1 MFYKVGLK
9 IYLLGDVMNLTN
21 TMSPQ
26 LFLYEKIK
34 PFGLPIAI
42 LMLMVMMVIPL
53 PSILL
58 DIFFTTNI
66 LLSLLILMV
75 ALHTFRPLDFSSF
88 PTVLLFA
95 TILRLGLNVASTR
108 IVLSAGHTG
117 PDAAGKVIEAF
128 GEFVIAGNY
137 VVGIFVFAILIII
150 NLVVITKGAGRV
162 SEVSA
167 RFTLDA
173 MPGKQ
178 MAIDADLNAGLLTSE
193 EAKQRRDD
201 VAKEADFY
209 GSMDGASKFVKGDA
223 VAGILILLI
232 NIIGGLIIG
241 IAQHDLPA
249 SVAAENYII
258 LSVGDGLVAQI
269 PSLLLAIATAIIVTR
284 VSTSQDL
291 SQQIGSQ
298 IGMKQAW
305 LPSAGV
311 LFLLGLIPGMPNVL
325 FLIASGLTFFIWWR
339 IKQKEDENNDGS
351 DNINE
356 NGETVVKEE
365 KDDDNSINLS
375 EIADNSAISM
385 QLGYGL
391 IQMVDDEND
400 GPLIARIT
408 GVRKQISKELGFI
421 IPPVRIR
428 DDLSLDA
435 NHYRIRI
442 GQEIVAE
449 DKVFPQ
455 LILAI
460 PGESAQTK
468 IEGTDVKDPSFGM
481 EATWIERHQQA
492 KAENLGYMVVEPE
505 SVIATHLNQV
515 LSSQANELL
524 GQDDVQALLDNLSK
538 TSPQLV
544 SSTVPKLIPLNILTS
559 VLKLLLAERMPIS
572 DLRRILEVLASQ
584 NHKNNSPLDIA
595 ESVRPAISG
604 LLIQQIAPLN
614 SPLPVIT
621 FSAELEQMIVNIAK
635 QTGANG
641 LILEASLIQKIV
653 TAVNSVMEKMQNEN
667 RKAVMITA
675 PVIRRD
681 LSHMLRQH
689 IPNLDVLS
697 FTELPDNKKIE
708 VIANIGSEEQNNN

>member
-1 MFYKVGLK
+1 
-9 IYLLGDVMNLTN
+9 MNLTS
-21 TMSPQ
+21 TLGGQ
-26 LFLYEKIK
+26 FFILEKLK
-34 PFGLPIAI
+34 PFGLPLAI

-53 PSILL
+53 PAFLL
-58 DIFFTTNI
+58 DVFFTTNI

-75 ALHTFRPLDFSSF
+75 SLHTFRPLDFSSF

-108 IVLSAGHTG
+108 IVLSSGHTG
-117 PDAAGKVIEAF
+117 SDAAGKVIEAF

-201 VAKEADFY
+201 IAKEADFY

-223 VAGILILLI
+223 IAGILILLI

-241 IAQHDLPA
+241 IAQHNLPV
-249 SVAAENYII
+249 STAAENYII

-291 SQQIGSQ
+291 SKQIGSQ
-298 IGMKQAW
+298 IGIKQAW

-311 LFLLGLIPGMPNVL
+311 LFLLGIIPGMPNFL
-325 FLIASGLTFFIWWR
+325 FLIASGLTLFIWWT
-339 IKQKEDENNDGS
+339 IKKQSENSAVYNEMQGTSNDESDVDQEKDEN
-351 DNINE
+351 
-356 NGETVVKEE
+356 
-365 KDDDNSINLS
+365 SISLS

-391 IQMVDDEND
+391 IQLVDDEND

-421 IPPVRIR
+421 IPQVRIR
-428 DDLSLDA
+428 DDLSLEA

-449 DKVFPQ
+449 DKIFPQ
-455 LILAI
+455 LLLAI
-460 PGESAQTK
+460 PGDSAQTK
-468 IEGTDVKDPSFGM
+468 IDGTDVKDPSFNM
-481 EATWIERHQQA
+481 DATWIEPHQQA
-492 KAENLGYMVVEPE
+492 RAENLGYMVVEPE
-505 SVIATHLNQV
+505 AVIATHLNQV
-515 LSSQANELL
+515 LSKQSSELL
-524 GQDDVQALLDNLSK
+524 GQDDVQALLDNLSQS
-538 TSPQLV
+538 SPQLV
-544 SSTVPKLIPLNILTS
+544 SSSVPKIIPLNVLTS
-559 VLKLLLAERMPIS
+559 ILKSLLAERMPIS
-572 DLRRILEVLASQ
+572 DLKRILEVLTTQNVKNAS
-584 NHKNNSPLDIA
+584 PIELA
-595 ESVRPAISG
+595 ESIRPTISG

-614 SPLPVIT
+614 SPLPIIT

-653 TAVNSVMEKMQNEN
+653 SAINEVMEKMQSQN
-667 RKAVMITA
+667 RNAVMITA

-689 IPNLDVLS
+689 IPSLNVLS
-697 FTELPDNKKIE
+697 FTELPDSKKIE
-708 VIANIGSEEQNNN
+708 VVANIGSEETSNN

>member
-1 MFYKVGLK
+1 
-9 IYLLGDVMNLTN
+9 MNLTS
-21 TMSPQ
+21 TLGGQ
-26 LFLYEKIK
+26 FFILEKLK
-34 PFGLPIAI
+34 PFGLPLAI

-53 PSILL
+53 PAFLL
-58 DIFFTTNI
+58 DVFFTTNI

-75 ALHTFRPLDFSSF
+75 SLHTFRPLDFSSF

-108 IVLSAGHTG
+108 IVLSSGHTG
-117 PDAAGKVIEAF
+117 SDAAGKVIEAF

-201 VAKEADFY
+201 IAKEADFY

-223 VAGILILLI
+223 IAGILILLI

-241 IAQHDLPA
+241 IAQHNLPV
-249 SVAAENYII
+249 STAAENYII

-291 SQQIGSQ
+291 SKQIGSQ
-298 IGMKQAW
+298 IGIKQAW

-311 LFLLGLIPGMPNVL
+311 LFLLGIIPGMPNLL
-325 FLIASGLTFFIWWR
+325 FLTASALTFFIWWT
-339 IKQKEDENNDGS
+339 IKKQAESSGEINDKS
-351 DNINE
+351 
-356 NGETVVKEE
+356 VKENDE
-365 KDDDNSINLS
+365 DKLDNTDDDNTLSLS

-391 IQMVDDEND
+391 IQLVDDEND

-408 GVRKQISKELGFI
+408 GVRKQISKDLGFI
-421 IPPVRIR
+421 IPQVRIR
-428 DDLSLDA
+428 DDLSLEA

-449 DKVFPQ
+449 DKIFPQ
-455 LILAI
+455 LLLAI
-460 PGESAQTK
+460 PGDSAQTK
-468 IEGTDVKDPSFGM
+468 IEGTDVKDPSFNM
-481 EATWIERHQQA
+481 DATWIEPHQQA
-492 KAENLGYMVVEPE
+492 RAENLGYMVVEPE
-505 SVIATHLNQV
+505 AVIATHLNQI
-515 LSSQANELL
+515 LSKQAADLL

-544 SSTVPKLIPLNILTS
+544 SSTVPKLVPLNILTS
-559 VLKLLLAERMPIS
+559 ILKLLLIEKMPIS
-572 DLRRILEVLASQ
+572 DLKRILEVLASL
-584 NHKNNSPLDIA
+584 NVKTMSPIELA
-595 ESVRPAISG
+595 EAIRPTISS

-614 SPLPVIT
+614 NALPIIT

-641 LILEASLIQKIV
+641 LILEGSLIQKIV
-653 TAVNSVMEKMQNEN
+653 SGINSIMEKMQTEN

-681 LSHMLRQH
+681 LSQMLRQH
-689 IPNLDVLS
+689 IPTLDILS

-708 VIANIGSEEQNNN
+708 VVANIGSDEESNN

>member
-1 MFYKVGLK
+1 
-9 IYLLGDVMNLTN
+9 MNLTN
-21 TMSPQ
+21 TLNGQ
-26 LFLYEKIK
+26 FFLLEKLK
-34 PFGLPIAI
+34 PFGLPLAI

-53 PSILL
+53 PAILL
-58 DIFFTTNI
+58 DVFFTTNI

-75 ALHTFRPLDFSSF
+75 SLHTFRPLDFSSF

-201 VAKEADFY
+201 IAKEADFY

-223 VAGILILLI
+223 IAGILILLI

-241 IAQHDLPA
+241 IAQHDLPI
-249 SVAAENYII
+249 STAAENYII

-298 IGMKQAW
+298 IGIKQAW

-311 LFLLGLIPGMPNVL
+311 LFLLGLIPGMPNSL
-325 FLIASGLTFFIWWR
+325 FLIASGLAFFVWFR
-339 IKQKEDENNDGS
+339 IRKNSENLADINNITKDQSDIENQSDKDKEN
-351 DNINE
+351 
-356 NGETVVKEE
+356 
-365 KDDDNSINLS
+365 DNSIMLS
-375 EIADNSAISM
+375 EIADNSAVSM

-391 IQMVDDEND
+391 IQLVDDENE

-421 IPPVRIR
+421 IPQVRIR
-428 DDLSLDA
+428 DDLSLEA

-449 DKVFPQ
+449 DKIFPQ
-455 LILAI
+455 LLLAI
-460 PGESAQTK
+460 PGDNAQTK
-468 IEGTDVKDPSFGM
+468 IEGTDVKDPSFNM
-481 EATWIERHQQA
+481 DATWIEPHQQA
-492 KAENLGYMVVEPE
+492 RAENLGYMVVEPE
-505 SVIATHLNQV
+505 AVIATHLNQI
-515 LSSQANELL
+515 LSKQAAELL
-524 GQDDVQALLDNLSK
+524 GQDDVQALLDNLSQ

-544 SSTVPKLIPLNILTS
+544 TSTVPKLIPLNILTS
-559 VLKLLLAERMPIS
+559 ILKSLLAEKMPIS
-572 DLRRILEVLASQ
+572 DLKRILEVLASQ
-584 NHKNNSPLDIA
+584 NIKNMSPIDLA
-595 ESVRPAISG
+595 ESVRPTISG

-614 SPLPVIT
+614 SPLPIIT
-621 FSAELEQMIVNIAK
+621 FSAELEQMIVNVAK

-641 LILEASLIQKIV
+641 LILESNLIQKII
-653 TAVNSVMEKMQNEN
+653 TAINKVMEKMQSEN

-689 IPNLDVLS
+689 IPTLDVLS

-708 VIANIGSEEQNNN
+708 VVASIGSSEEENNN

>member
-1 MFYKVGLK
+1 
-9 IYLLGDVMNLTN
+9 MNLTN
-21 TMSPQ
+21 TLASQISLP
-26 LFLYEKIK
+26 EKLK
-34 PFGLPIAI
+34 PFGLPIAV

-53 PSILL
+53 PAFLL

-75 ALHTFRPLDFSSF
+75 SIHTFRPLDFSSF

-108 IVLSAGHTG
+108 IVLSEGHTG

-193 EAKQRRDD
+193 DAKQRREDI
-201 VAKEADFY
+201 AKEADFY

-223 VAGILILLI
+223 IAGILILLI

-241 IAQHDLPA
+241 IAQHNLPV
-249 SVAAENYII
+249 STAAENYII

-291 SQQIGSQ
+291 SKQIGSQ
-298 IGMKQAW
+298 IGVKQAW
-305 LPSAGV
+305 LPSACV
-311 LFLLGLIPGMPNVL
+311 LFLLGLIPGMPNTL
-325 FLIASGLTFFIWWR
+325 FLLGSFLTFSVWWIIR
-339 IKQKEDENNDGS
+339 RKNEETEDKITLSNDNQ
-351 DNINE
+351 D
-356 NGETVVKEE
+356 VDDK
-365 KDDDNSINLS
+365 KDDNSISLS
-375 EIADNSAISM
+375 DIADNSAISM

-391 IQMVDDEND
+391 IQLVDDEND

-421 IPPVRIR
+421 IPQVRIR
-428 DDLSLDA
+428 DDLTLEA

-449 DKVFPQ
+449 DKIFPQ
-455 LILAI
+455 LLLAI
-460 PGESAQTK
+460 PGDSAQTK
-468 IEGTDVKDPSFGM
+468 IEGTDVKDPSFNM
-481 EATWIERHQQA
+481 DATWIEPHQQA
-492 KAENLGYMVVEPE
+492 RAENLGYMVVEPE
-505 SVIATHLNQV
+505 AVIATHLNQI
-515 LSSQANELL
+515 LSKQAAELL

-538 TSPQLV
+538 SSPQLV
-544 SSTVPKLIPLNILTS
+544 SSTVPKLISLNILTS
-559 VLKLLLAERMPIS
+559 ILKSLLAEKMPIS
-572 DLRRILEVLASQ
+572 DLKRILEVLASQ
-584 NHKNNSPLDIA
+584 NVKNMSPIELA
-595 ESVRPAISG
+595 EAVRPTISS

-614 SPLPVIT
+614 SPLPIIT

-641 LILEASLIQKIV
+641 LILEANLIQKIV
-653 TAVNSVMEKMQNEN
+653 TAINNVIEKLQSEN

-689 IPNLDVLS
+689 IPTLDVLS

-708 VIANIGSEEQNNN
+708 VVANIGSDEENKN

>member
-1 MFYKVGLK
+1 
-9 IYLLGDVMNLTN
+9 MNLTN
-21 TMSPQ
+21 TLGGPISLP
-26 LFLYEKIK
+26 EKIK
-34 PFGLPIAI
+34 PFGLPVAI

-53 PSILL
+53 PSFLL

-75 ALHTFRPLDFSSF
+75 SIHTFRPLDFSSF

-193 EAKQRRDD
+193 EAKQRREDI
-201 VAKEADFY
+201 AKEADFY

-223 VAGILILLI
+223 IAGILILLI

-241 IAQHDLPA
+241 IAQHNLPV
-249 SVAAENYII
+249 STAAENYII

-291 SQQIGSQ
+291 SKQIGSQ
-298 IGMKQAW
+298 IGVKQAW
-305 LPSAGV
+305 LPSACV
-311 LFLLGLIPGMPNVL
+311 LFLLGLIPGMPNTL
-325 FLIASGLTFFIWWR
+325 FLLGSGLTFFVWWMLRKKSEELDEDIR
-339 IKQKEDENNDGS
+339 ISDENNDIE
-351 DNINE
+351 D
-356 NGETVVKEE
+356 VKDE
-365 KDDDNSINLS
+365 NSISLS

-391 IQMVDDEND
+391 IQLVDDENE

-408 GVRKQISKELGFI
+408 GVRKQISKELGFV
-421 IPPVRIR
+421 IPQVRIR
-428 DDLSLDA
+428 DDLTLEA

-449 DKVFPQ
+449 DKIFPQ
-455 LILAI
+455 LLLAI
-460 PGESAQTK
+460 PGDSAQTK
-468 IEGTDVKDPSFGM
+468 IEGTDVKDPSFNM
-481 EATWIERHQQA
+481 DATWIEPHQQA
-492 KAENLGYMVVEPE
+492 RAENLGYMVVEPE
-505 SVIATHLNQV
+505 AVIATHLNQI
-515 LSSQANELL
+515 LSKQASELL

-538 TSPQLV
+538 TSPQLGIICR
-544 SSTVPKLIPLNILTS
+544 SKINT
-559 VLKLLLAERMPIS
+559 LKYTYIYS
-572 DLRRILEVLASQ
+572 
-584 NHKNNSPLDIA
+584 
-595 ESVRPAISG
+595 
-604 LLIQQIAPLN
+604 
-614 SPLPVIT
+614 
-621 FSAELEQMIVNIAK
+621 
-635 QTGANG
+635 
-641 LILEASLIQKIV
+641 
-653 TAVNSVMEKMQNEN
+653 
-667 RKAVMITA
+667 
-675 PVIRRD
+675 
-681 LSHMLRQH
+681 
-689 IPNLDVLS
+689 
-697 FTELPDNKKIE
+697 
-708 VIANIGSEEQNNN
+708 

>member
-1 MFYKVGLK
+1 
-9 IYLLGDVMNLTN
+9 MNLTN

-26 LFLYEKIK
+26 IFLYEKIK
-34 PFGLPIAI
+34 PFGLPLAI

-53 PSILL
+53 PSVLL

-75 ALHTFRPLDFSSF
+75 SLHTFRPLDFSSF

-178 MAIDADLNAGLLTSE
+178 MAIDADLNAGLLTAE
-193 EAKQRRDD
+193 EAKQRREDIS
-201 VAKEADFY
+201 KEADFY

-223 VAGILILLI
+223 IAGILILLI

-241 IAQHDLPA
+241 IAQHDLPV
-249 SVAAENYII
+249 STAAENYII

-291 SQQIGSQ
+291 SEQIGSQ
-298 IGMKQAW
+298 IGIKQAW
-305 LPSAGV
+305 LPSGGV
-311 LFLLGLIPGMPNVL
+311 LFLLGLIPGMPNML
-325 FLIASGLTFFIWWR
+325 FLTASGLTFFIWWK
-339 IKQKEDENNDGS
+339 IKQKDQNPNEENNILDNNSNMDG
-351 DNINE
+351 DA
-356 NGETVVKEE
+356 TK
-365 KDDDNSINLS
+365 KDDDNSIDLS
-375 EIADNSAISM
+375 EVADNSAISM

-400 GPLIARIT
+400 GPLIGRIT
-408 GVRKQISKELGFI
+408 GVRKQISKDLGFI
-421 IPPVRIR
+421 IPQVRIR
-428 DDLSLDA
+428 DDLSLEA
-435 NHYRIRI
+435 NNYRIRI

-455 LILAI
+455 LLLAI

-492 KAENLGYMVVEPE
+492 RAENLGYMVVEPD
-505 SVIATHLNQV
+505 SVIATHLNQI
-515 LSSQANELL
+515 LSSQASELL

-544 SSTVPKLIPLNILTS
+544 SSTVPKLIPLNIITS
-559 VLKLLLAERMPIS
+559 VLKSLLAERMPIS

-584 NHKNNSPLDIA
+584 NNKNASPIDIA
-595 ESVRPAISG
+595 ETVRPAISG

-635 QTGANG
+635 QTGENG
-641 LILEASLIQKIV
+641 LILEANLIQKIV
-653 TAVNSVMEKMQNEN
+653 TAINSVMEKMQNEN

-689 IPNLDVLS
+689 IPSLDVLS

-708 VIANIGSEEQNNN
+708 VVANIGSEEQNKN

>member
-1 MFYKVGLK
+1 
-9 IYLLGDVMNLTN
+9 MNLTN
-21 TMSPQ
+21 TLSKDF
-26 LFLYEKIK
+26 FLPRKLK

-58 DIFFTTNI
+58 DVFFTTNI

-75 ALHTFRPLDFSSF
+75 SIHTFRPLDFSSF

-117 PDAAGKVIEAF
+117 PDAAGRVIEAF

-201 VAKEADFY
+201 IAKEADFY

-223 VAGILILLI
+223 IAGILILLI

-241 IAQHDLPA
+241 IAQHDLPV
-249 SVAAENYII
+249 STAAENYII

-291 SQQIGSQ
+291 SKQIGSQ
-298 IGMKQAW
+298 IGVKQAW
-305 LPSAGV
+305 LPSAAV
-311 LFLLGLIPGMPNVL
+311 LFLLGLIPGMPNSL
-325 FLIASGLTFFIWWR
+325 FLIASGITFFIWWTIR
-339 IKQKEDENNDGS
+339 KNSEISVDNENVDNQNNDGKEI
-351 DNINE
+351 DN
-356 NGETVVKEE
+356 E
-365 KDDDNSINLS
+365 KDENLIS
-375 EIADNSAISM
+375 LSDIADNSAISM

-391 IQMVDDEND
+391 IQLVDDEKD

-421 IPPVRIR
+421 IPQVRIR
-428 DDLSLDA
+428 DDLSLEA

-449 DKVFPQ
+449 DKIFPQ
-455 LILAI
+455 LLLAI
-460 PGESAQTK
+460 PGDSAQTK
-468 IEGTDVKDPSFGM
+468 IEGTDVKDPSFNM
-481 EATWIERHQQA
+481 DATWIEPHQQA
-492 KAENLGYMVVEPE
+492 RAENLGYMVVEPE
-505 SVIATHLNQV
+505 AVIATHLNQI
-515 LSSQANELL
+515 LSKQSAELL
-524 GQDDVQALLDNLSK
+524 GQDDVQELLDNLSK

-544 SSTVPKLIPLNILTS
+544 SSTVPKIIPLNVLTS
-559 VLKLLLAERMPIS
+559 ILKSLLLEKMPIS
-572 DLRRILEVLASQ
+572 DLKRILEVLASQ
-584 NHKNNSPLDIA
+584 NIKNMSPIELA
-595 ESVRPAISG
+595 ETVRPSISG

-621 FSAELEQMIVNIAK
+621 FSADLEQMIVNIAK

-653 TAVNSVMEKMQNEN
+653 SAINNVMEKMQSEN

-689 IPNLDVLS
+689 IPMLDVLS

-708 VIANIGSEEQNNN
+708 VVANIGSDEENNK

>member
-1 MFYKVGLK
+1 
-9 IYLLGDVMNLTN
+9 MNLTS
-21 TMSPQ
+21 TLGGQ
-26 LFLYEKIK
+26 FFILEKLK
-34 PFGLPIAI
+34 PFGLPLAI

-53 PSILL
+53 PAFLL
-58 DIFFTTNI
+58 DVFFTTNI

-75 ALHTFRPLDFSSF
+75 SLHTFRPLDFSSF

-108 IVLSAGHTG
+108 IVLSSGHTG
-117 PDAAGKVIEAF
+117 SDAAGKVIEAF

-201 VAKEADFY
+201 IAKEADFY

-223 VAGILILLI
+223 IAGILILLI

-241 IAQHDLPA
+241 IAQHNLPV
-249 SVAAENYII
+249 STAAENYII

-291 SQQIGSQ
+291 SKQIGTQ
-298 IGMKQAW
+298 IGIKQAW

-311 LFLLGLIPGMPNVL
+311 LFLLGIIPGMPNLL
-325 FLIASGLTFFIWWR
+325 FLTASALTFFIWWT
-339 IKQKEDENNDGS
+339 IKKQGESSGEINDKS
-351 DNINE
+351 
-356 NGETVVKEE
+356 VKENDE
-365 KDDDNSINLS
+365 DKLDNTDDDNALSLS

-391 IQMVDDEND
+391 IQLVDDEND

-408 GVRKQISKELGFI
+408 GVRKQISKDLGFI
-421 IPPVRIR
+421 IPQVRIR
-428 DDLSLDA
+428 DDLSLEA

-449 DKVFPQ
+449 DKIFPQ
-455 LILAI
+455 LLLAI
-460 PGESAQTK
+460 PGDSAQTK
-468 IEGTDVKDPSFGM
+468 IEGTDVKDPSFNM
-481 EATWIERHQQA
+481 DATWIEPHQQA
-492 KAENLGYMVVEPE
+492 RAENLGYMVVEPE
-505 SVIATHLNQV
+505 AVIATHLNQI
-515 LSSQANELL
+515 LSKQAADLL

-544 SSTVPKLIPLNILTS
+544 SSTVPKLVPLNILTS
-559 VLKLLLAERMPIS
+559 ILKLLLIENMPIS
-572 DLRRILEVLASQ
+572 DLKRILEVLASLNVKTMSQ
-584 NHKNNSPLDIA
+584 IELA
-595 ESVRPAISG
+595 EAIRPTISS

-614 SPLPVIT
+614 NALPIIT

-641 LILEASLIQKIV
+641 LILEGSLIQKIV
-653 TAVNSVMEKMQNEN
+653 SGINSVMEKMQTEN

-681 LSHMLRQH
+681 LSQMLRQH
-689 IPNLDVLS
+689 IPTLDILS

-708 VIANIGSEEQNNN
+708 VVANIGSDEESNN

>member
-1 MFYKVGLK
+1 
-9 IYLLGDVMNLTN
+9 MNLTS
-21 TMSPQ
+21 TLGGQ
-26 LFLYEKIK
+26 FFILEKLK
-34 PFGLPIAI
+34 PFGLPLAI

-53 PSILL
+53 PAFLL
-58 DIFFTTNI
+58 DVFFTTNI

-75 ALHTFRPLDFSSF
+75 SLHTFRPLDFSSF

-108 IVLSAGHTG
+108 IVLSSGHTG
-117 PDAAGKVIEAF
+117 SDAAGKVIEAF

-201 VAKEADFY
+201 IAKEADFY

-223 VAGILILLI
+223 IAGILILLI

-241 IAQHDLPA
+241 IAQHNLPV
-249 SVAAENYII
+249 STAAENYII

-291 SQQIGSQ
+291 SKQIGTQ
-298 IGMKQAW
+298 IGIKQAW

-311 LFLLGLIPGMPNVL
+311 LFLLGIIPGMPNLL
-325 FLIASGLTFFIWWR
+325 FLTASALTFFIWWT
-339 IKQKEDENNDGS
+339 IKKQAESSGEINDKS
-351 DNINE
+351 
-356 NGETVVKEE
+356 VKENDE
-365 KDDDNSINLS
+365 DKLDNTDDDNTLSLS

-391 IQMVDDEND
+391 IQLVDDEND

-408 GVRKQISKELGFI
+408 GVRKQISIDLGFI
-421 IPPVRIR
+421 IPQVRIR
-428 DDLSLDA
+428 DDLSLEA

-449 DKVFPQ
+449 DKIFPQ
-455 LILAI
+455 LLLAI
-460 PGESAQTK
+460 PGDSAQTK
-468 IEGTDVKDPSFGM
+468 IEGTDVKDPSFNM
-481 EATWIERHQQA
+481 DATWIEPHQQA
-492 KAENLGYMVVEPE
+492 RAENLGYMVVEPE
-505 SVIATHLNQV
+505 AVIATHLNQI
-515 LSSQANELL
+515 LSKQAADLL

-544 SSTVPKLIPLNILTS
+544 SSTVPKLVPLNILTS
-559 VLKLLLAERMPIS
+559 ILKLLLIEKMPIS
-572 DLRRILEVLASQ
+572 DLKRILEVLASL
-584 NHKNNSPLDIA
+584 NVKTMSPIELA
-595 ESVRPAISG
+595 EAIRPTISS

-614 SPLPVIT
+614 NALPIIT

-641 LILEASLIQKIV
+641 LILEGSLIQKIV
-653 TAVNSVMEKMQNEN
+653 SGINSVMEKMQTEN

-681 LSHMLRQH
+681 LSQMLRQH
-689 IPNLDVLS
+689 IPTLDILS

-708 VIANIGSEEQNNN
+708 VVANIGSDEESNN